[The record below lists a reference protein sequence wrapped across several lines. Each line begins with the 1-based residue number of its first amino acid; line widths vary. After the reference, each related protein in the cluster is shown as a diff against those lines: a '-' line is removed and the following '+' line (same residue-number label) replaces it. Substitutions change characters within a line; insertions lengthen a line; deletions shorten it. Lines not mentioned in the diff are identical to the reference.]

1 MAEILLILTLIAGEK
16 KEFLNG
22 IAGVINTDVIT
33 YRDIEIF
40 SGIREL
46 AGDKIEREEA
56 LNQLIEESIVFQS
69 AMEQGIE
76 PEWAVISQCTE
87 KLNRIVKEKKNPSL
101 EKAGYIEKD
110 GEKRCLRME
119 TMKLFVENKFL
130 KPSIVS
136 TGKISEKD
144 MEEYKKNAIDDYKIW
159 LSDVIQKFKIE
170 KWAENTMNWE
180 KQ

>member
-1 MAEILLILTLIAGEK
+1 M
-16 KEFLNG
+16 NG
-22 IAGVINTDVIT
+22 IAGVVNTDVIT

-46 AGDKIEREEA
+46 AGDKIKMEEA

-76 PEWAVISQCTE
+76 PDENVITQCTE
-87 KLNRIVKEKKNPSL
+87 RLNQIVKEKRNASL

-110 GEKRCLRME
+110 GEKRCLRAE
-119 TMKLFVENKFL
+119 TMKLFIEKKFL
-130 KPSIVS
+130 KPLIVS
-136 TGKISEKD
+136 AEKVSD
-144 MEEYKKNAIDDYKIW
+144 EDLEEYKKNAIESYKEW
-159 LSDVIQKFKIE
+159 LSDIIQKFKIE
-170 KWAENTMNWE
+170 KLTGDIINLE